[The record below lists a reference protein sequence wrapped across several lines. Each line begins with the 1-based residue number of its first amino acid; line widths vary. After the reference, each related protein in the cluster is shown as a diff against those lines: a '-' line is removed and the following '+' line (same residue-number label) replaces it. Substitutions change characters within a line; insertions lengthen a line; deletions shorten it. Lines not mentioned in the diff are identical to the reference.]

1 MGPKGHYSHLPLRG
15 QVNNLWLRT
24 DYLEDIV
31 VVGQGQTAGVS
42 GMDCIYLG
50 NAEYPPLLAEISD
63 PPARIWTYGNR
74 SLLSRLTVAVIGARA
89 ASHEGLIAANEI
101 ALDLARAGVVVVS
114 GLARGIDSAAHQGAL
129 EGGGGTIA
137 VLGTGIDVVY
147 PAENASLSERIAA
160 VGLLV
165 TEFAPGSPP
174 EDWHFPRRNRIISG
188 LSKAVVVVEAKE
200 KSGSLITAR
209 LAADQGRDVMAV
221 PGTIVGG
228 RNRGAN
234 ALLRDGAKLVESAVD
249 ILQELGVETGLS
261 RRSPEGEGGRQ
272 VVEFTVDE
280 IAEQLKIS
288 AGEALARLLEWEL
301 AGEVQRI
308 GSGRFVRSR
317 GKV

>member
-1 MGPKGHYSHLPLRG
+1 MNCIHLGTP
-15 QVNNLWLRT
+15 
-24 DYLEDIV
+24 
-31 VVGQGQTAGVS
+31 
-42 GMDCIYLG
+42 
-50 NAEYPPLLAEISD
+50 EYPRLLAEISD
-63 PPARIWTYGNR
+63 PPSCIWTRGDR
-74 SLLSRLTVAVIGARA
+74 GALSLTGVAVIGARA
-89 ASHEGLIAANEI
+89 ASQEGLTAAYEI
-101 ALDLARAGVVVVS
+101 AYDLARAGVVVIS
-114 GLARGIDSAAHQGAL
+114 GLARGVDSAAHRGAL
-129 EGGGGTIA
+129 DGGGRTIA

-147 PAENASLSERIAA
+147 PAENAELSEKIASS
-160 VGLLV
+160 GLLL
-165 TEFAPGSPP
+165 TEFLPESVP

-221 PGTIVGG
+221 PGTFVGG

-249 ILQELGVETGLS
+249 ILQELGMDHSLA
-261 RRSPEGEGGRQ
+261 RRGPDGVGGPQ

-301 AGEVQRI
+301 AGEVRRV
-308 GSGRFVRSR
+308 GSGRFVRTRS
-317 GKV
+317 KV